1 MKNMLALV
9 VLSLGLI
16 GCSEKQKTYDCG
28 SESFEVTSKYMKVV
42 NGENSGVIIDGAG
55 ENQYK
60 LLTPFGY
67 AHYVVNKNT
76 IDVSVGAFHNTLTCE
91 VK

>member
-1 MKNMLALV
+1 MKKMLALV
-9 VLSLGLI
+9 ILSLGLI
-16 GCSEKQKTYDCG
+16 GCGEKPKTYDCG
-28 SESFEVTSKYMKVV
+28 AETFEVTSKYMKVV

-76 IDVSVGAFHNTLTCE
+76 IDVSVGVFHNTVTCE